1 MPMRENR
8 QFVIDSLSTQES
20 WRLFKIMAEFVDGF
34 ETMNPITRGVSIFGS
49 ARVQPGDPLYAETES
64 LARLLVEAGYQVI
77 TGGGP
82 GIMEAGNKGARDA
95 GGDSVGLHI
104 HLPFEQA
111 PNNFMTTR
119 ADFRYF
125 FVRKMMFVKYAVAYV
140 VMPGGI
146 GTMDELFEAMVLIQ
160 TRRIKPFPV
169 VLYSR
174 DYWGGLLEWMEK
186 TMVPR
191 GFAGERDTS
200 LFALVDT
207 PEEAVDYIRQRV
219 VI

>member
-1 MPMRENR
+1 MRDNR

-34 ETMNPITRGVSIFGS
+34 ETLSPITHGVSIFGS
-49 ARVQPGDPLYAETES
+49 ARVKPEDPLYAETER
-64 LARLLVEAGYQVI
+64 LGKLLVEAGYQVI

-82 GIMEAGNKGARDA
+82 GIMEAGNRGARDA

-111 PNNFMTTR
+111 PNPFMTTR
-119 ADFRYF
+119 CDFRYF

-146 GTMDELFEAMVLIQ
+146 GTLDELFEALVLIQ

-174 DYWGGLLEWMEK
+174 DYWSGLLDWIQK
-186 TMVPR
+186 TMIAR
-191 GFAGERDTS
+191 GFAGERDTA

-207 PEEAVDYIRQRV
+207 PEEAVEYIRQRV

>member
-34 ETMNPITRGVSIFGS
+34 ETMNSVTRGVSIFGS
-49 ARVQPGDPLYAETES
+49 ARVGPGDPLYAETES

-111 PNNFMTTR
+111 PNTFMTTR
-119 ADFRYF
+119 CDFRYF

-207 PEEAVDYIRQRV
+207 PEEAVEYIRQRV

>member
-1 MPMRENR
+1 MPTREKS

-34 ETMNPITRGVSIFGS
+34 ETMSPITRGVSIFGS
-49 ARVQPGDPLYAETES
+49 ARVKPGDPLYVETEK

-82 GIMEAGNKGARDA
+82 GIMEAGNKGAHDA

-104 HLPFEQA
+104 HLPLEQA
-111 PNNFMTTR
+111 PNPYMTTR
-119 ADFRYF
+119 CDFRYF

-174 DYWGGLLEWMEK
+174 EYWGGLMEWMEK
-186 TMVPR
+186 AMVPR
-191 GFAGERDTS
+191 GFVGARDTE
-200 LFALVDT
+200 LFLLVDT
-207 PEEAVDYIRQRV
+207 PEEAVEQIRQRV